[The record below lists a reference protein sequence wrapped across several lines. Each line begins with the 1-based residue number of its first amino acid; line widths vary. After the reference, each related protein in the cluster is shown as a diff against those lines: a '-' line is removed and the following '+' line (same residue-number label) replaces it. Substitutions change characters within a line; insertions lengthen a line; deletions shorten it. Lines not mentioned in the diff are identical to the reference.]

1 MEKLG
6 ILKKEEIRKIWKSEP
21 EFSAWLASPENMQLL
36 SNAVGIDMLAIEKES
51 AVGNK
56 KADILAKVA
65 GSDWKVI
72 IENQYGTSNHDH
84 LGKLIT
90 YTAGKNAQVLIW
102 IVERADNVHKVAVQ
116 WINEHTDE
124 NINIFLIQIKILR
137 IGDSVP
143 APMFTVLEK
152 PKDWPKQNK
161 QVAVTKTNQQ
171 QKDFWNGFM
180 DYAMKNAEFSK
191 LFHRRKGLMQNWMNL
206 PLGSSK
212 YQICLTIKTE
222 GKIGAEIFINKR
234 QDIFNNLKLNKD
246 QIEKELGF
254 KMDWQPL
261 PDKKGSR
268 IAIVLEGNV
277 NDTNKWEDYFKW
289 LIDKAVKLKNVF
301 PKYLKKSA
309 TE

>member
-6 ILKKEEIRKIWKSEP
+6 ALKKEEIRKIWKTEL
-21 EFSAWLASPENMQLL
+21 EFSDWLASPENMQLL
-36 SNAVGIDMLAIEKES
+36 SNAIGIDMLAVEKES
-51 AVGNK
+51 AVGSK
-56 KADILAKVA
+56 KADILAKIT
-65 GSDWKVI
+65 GTDRQVI

-90 YTAGKNAQVLIW
+90 YSVGKNAEILIW
-102 IVERADNVHKVAVQ
+102 IVERAENVHKVAVQ
-116 WINEHTDE
+116 WINDHTDE

-161 QVAVTKTNQQ
+161 QVAITKTNQQ
-171 QKDFWNGFM
+171 QMDFWNSFM
-180 DYAMKNAEFSK
+180 DYAMKNTEFSK
-191 LFHRRKGLMQNWMNL
+191 LFHHRKGLMQNWMNL

-222 GKIGAEIFINKR
+222 GKIGAEVFINKQ
-234 QDIFNNLKLNKD
+234 QDIFNNLELNKD
-246 QIEKELGF
+246 QIEKDLGF

-261 PDKKGSR
+261 PDKNGSR
-268 IAIVLEGNV
+268 IAIVLDCDFTDAE
-277 NDTNKWEDYFKW
+277 KWDSCFEW
-289 LIDKAVKLKNVF
+289 LTDKAVKLKKVF